1 MINRL
6 NERFSIVEK
15 ESIKSGKVGISEVC
29 AKSPFKLPDDYIS
42 FLECISGENGSGFYL
57 EADGWFPLVLYSA
70 EEALSKMQDYD
81 LYADD
86 VWIIGDDMGDAAYLY
101 KKDERGTA
109 IYYEDDLG
117 ALGAPD
123 NELKKVADT
132 LTDFLINGIGID
144 VMEGNL

>member
-29 AKSPFKLPDDYIS
+29 AKSPFKLPDDYLS
-42 FLECISGENGSGFYL
+42 FLECISGENGLGVCL
-57 EADGWFPLVLYSA
+57 EADGWCPLAIYSA

-86 VWIIGDDMGDAAYLY
+86 VWIIGDDMGDAAYFY
-101 KKDERGTA
+101 IKDERGTA

-117 ALGAPD
+117 GLGAPG
-123 NELKKVADT
+123 NEPKKNSRYTYGFSGKWNRD
-132 LTDFLINGIGID
+132 
-144 VMEGNL
+144 

>member
-15 ESIKSGKVGISEVC
+15 ESIKSGKAGISEIC
-29 AKSPFKLPDDYIS
+29 AKAPFKLPDDYIS
-42 FLECISGENGSGFYL
+42 FLGCISGENGSGVYL
-57 EADGWFPLVLYSA
+57 EADGWCPLAIYSA

-86 VWIIGDDMGDAAYLY
+86 VWMIGDDMGDAAYLY
-101 KKDERGTA
+101 KKDESGTA

-123 NELKKVADT
+123 NELKKVAET

-144 VMEGNL
+144 VIEGNL